1 VTKPV
6 SRWDKVKLSHN
17 NSPEISVREFRIDD
31 YDTLVALWNE
41 AELPHRPKGRDR
53 LDKIERELERG
64 NAVYLVAELD
74 GRLIGSVLGTHD
86 CRKGWINRLAVAPEF
101 QHQGVA
107 RKLVTEVEKRFYELG
122 IEMVACLVY
131 DSNARSME
139 LFEKLGY
146 KRESNIVYFTKRGNL
161 DV

>member
-1 VTKPV
+1 L
-6 SRWDKVKLSHN
+6 SRIL
-17 NSPEISVREFRIDD
+17 IRELRVDD
-31 YDTLVALWNE
+31 YDALIALWND
-41 AELPHRPKGRDR
+41 AELAHRPKGRDR
-53 LDKIERELERG
+53 VDKIERELERG

-74 GRLIGSVLGTHD
+74 GKLVGSVLGTHD

-101 QHQGVA
+101 RQRGVA
-107 RKLVTEVEKRFYELG
+107 RMLVNEVEKRLYELG
-122 IEMVACLVY
+122 IEIVACLIY

-146 KRESNIVYFTKRGNL
+146 KRESDIVYFTKRGSS

>member
-1 VTKPV
+1 MKPAH
-6 SRWDKVKLSHN
+6 D
-17 NSPEISVREFRIDD
+17 NSPEISVREFRIND
-31 YDTLVALWNE
+31 YDALISLWND
-41 AELPHRPKGRDR
+41 AQLPHRPKGRDR
-53 LDKIERELERG
+53 LDKIQRELERG

-74 GRLIGSVLGTHD
+74 GKLVGSVLGTHD

-101 QHQGVA
+101 RQQGVA
-107 RKLVTEVEKRFYELG
+107 RMLVNAVEKRLYELG

-131 DSNARSME
+131 DSNARSIE

-146 KRESNIVYFTKRGNL
+146 KRESNIVYFTKRGSP